1 MNKWLKL
8 LNFIGLLDKLVGS
21 ISGEL
26 RTVIVKS
33 LKDARTKAAQ
43 TDNKYDDI
51 LMFFLCYIF
60 NVDED

>member
-8 LNFIGLLDKLVGS
+8 LNLLGLLDKLVGS

-26 RTVIVKS
+26 RSSLVKG
-33 LKDARTKAAQ
+33 LKDARTKADG
-43 TDNKYDDI
+43 TPNKYDDI
-51 LMFFLCYIF
+51 LMFFLCSIF